1 MPTRLLIAAGEAADS
16 ADALPFGV
24 RELIDTADEVLVVTP
39 TLPTRFEWLA
49 SATDKA
55 REQADERL
63 QAVLG
68 QIEELGTQASG
79 TVGADDPLLAFEDAL
94 AAFHADHILVGLRP
108 PDHADWQER
117 DCSTSCFAGWNSSH
131 GLLAARVALWTRSCR
146 SHGNAGDGPALT
158 SLATPSS
165 EPTFH
170 GARASVWPNHGCLQP
185 DGELLYRARTLEG
198 LTGSC
203 AGGGHCVERACGRL
217 QRPTAGSLKR
227 EAYRRCSGLWS
238 QRTPSRL
245 SDWVSTSTLTR
256 TKGVGST
263 RVGS

>member
-1 MPTRLLIAAGEAADS
+1 MPKRLLIAAGGAADS

-24 RELIDTADEVLVVTP
+24 RELIDTADEVLVVAP

-49 SATDKA
+49 SASDKA

-117 DCSTSCFAGWNSSH
+117 
-131 GLLAARVALWTRSCR
+131 GLL
-146 SHGNAGDGPALT
+146 D
-158 SLATPSS
+158 
-165 EPTFH
+165 
-170 GARASVWPNHGCLQP
+170 
-185 DGELLYRARTLEG
+185 ELLRRFG
-198 LTGSC
+198 IPVS
-203 AGGGHCVERACGRL
+203 VF
-217 QRPTAGSLKR
+217 SLR
-227 EAYRRCSGLWS
+227 E
-238 QRTPSRL
+238 
-245 SDWVSTSTLTR
+245 
-256 TKGVGST
+256 
-263 RVGS
+263 